1 MIKIN
6 LLPKTINQKVILR
19 NTALAFAG
27 GLVAII
33 VGGVVFGLSLKAK
46 ADAELTEA
54 LRVEAQQARVQGLQ
68 SAAASV
74 LGKVAALDAKL
85 KFMDAVLKYN
95 EEYPK
100 LYADVAKWTYKNV
113 QYTSMTSDGARVT
126 MTATV
131 KNLDDL
137 GRYMLNMYQARN
149 LFTQVSIDS
158 VQGGGL
164 AQGSAGGAPGMP
176 GGPMYTPATP
186 SGPGSMAGIGAI
198 TTGVERDPGRQGWI
212 AFSVTCTLKQ
222 PIAGPS
228 FSGTGWTPV
237 GGQIGGPGAMPGV
250 PQYPQGGPAGYPQG
264 GPAGYPQG
272 GPAGY
277 PQGGPAPLPR
287 SPAG

>member
-27 GLVAII
+27 GLAAII

-100 LYADVAKWTYKNV
+100 LYAAVAKWTYKNV

-137 GRYMLNMYQARN
+137 GRYMLNMYQARD

-158 VQGGGL
+158 VQGGSL
-164 AQGSAGGAPGMP
+164 AQASAGGAPPMP

-198 TTGVERDPGRQGWI
+198 TTGVARAPGLQDWI
-212 AFSVTCTLKQ
+212 AFSVTCTLRQ
-222 PIAGPS
+222 PITGPS
-228 FSGTGWTPV
+228 FNGTGWTPV
-237 GGQIGGPGAMPGV
+237 GGAAGGPGMPGAMPGA
-250 PQYPQGGPAGYPQG
+250 PQYPQGGPPQTGPGYPGYPQA
-264 GPAGYPQG
+264 P
-272 GPAGY
+272 
-277 PQGGPAPLPR
+277 GGPAPLPR
-287 SPAG
+287 GPAG

>member
-33 VGGVVFGLSLKAK
+33 VGGIVFGLSLKAK

-54 LRVEAQQARVQGLQ
+54 LRVESQQARVQSLQ
-68 SAAASV
+68 SGAASV
-74 LGKVAALDAKL
+74 LSKVAALDTKL

-100 LYADVAKWTYKNV
+100 LYADVARWTYKNV

-137 GRYMLNMYQARN
+137 GRYMLNMYQARD
-149 LFTQVSIDS
+149 LFTQVNIDN
-158 VQGGGL
+158 VQGGSL
-164 AQGSAGGAPGMP
+164 AQASAGGAPGMP

-198 TTGVERDPGRQGWI
+198 TTGVARDPGRQGWI
-212 AFSVTCTLKQ
+212 AFSVTCTLRR

-228 FSGTGWTPV
+228 FNGTGWTPV
-237 GGQIGGPGAMPGV
+237 GGQTGGPGAMP
-250 PQYPQGGPAGYPQG
+250 YPQGYPPQTGPG
-264 GPAGYPQG
+264 GPQ
-272 GPAGY
+272 
-277 PQGGPAPLPR
+277 PLPR